1 MEAYPQVL
9 DALKAW
15 FDARGDENA
24 RTEVDGVPMLRAM
37 VPLLGGGRG
46 LVLMEIFV
54 IPYGEGTELLQFYT
68 TVTKEDGPGMDDLR
82 RAANAWNLSALAGGY
97 GIYEP
102 AGQLF
107 HRHTVALATDL
118 PQQAREET
126 ALEARY
132 VTVDEIT
139 RRLPEAIGILNPPA
153 SGTPQET
160 P

>member
-82 RAANAWNLSALAGGY
+82 RAASCSTGTRWPWPRTCRSRPGRRRRWRPCTSRWMRS
-97 GIYEP
+97 P
-102 AGQLF
+102 A
-107 HRHTVALATDL
+107 AC
-118 PQQAREET
+118 
-126 ALEARY
+126 
-132 VTVDEIT
+132 
-139 RRLPEAIGILNPPA
+139 RRP
-153 SGTPQET
+153 SGF
-160 P
+160 